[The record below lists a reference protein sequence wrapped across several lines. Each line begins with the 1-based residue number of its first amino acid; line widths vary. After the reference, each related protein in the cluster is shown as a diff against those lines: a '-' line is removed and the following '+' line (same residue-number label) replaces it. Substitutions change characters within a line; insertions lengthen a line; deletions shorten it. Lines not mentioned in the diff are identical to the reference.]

1 MTKLSI
7 ISVTPQGD
15 SMGNILS
22 DKLEGKFYKKDEVKA
37 LGLKNITEGCF
48 KEDDFIIFIASTGIA
63 VRSIAPFIK
72 SKDKDP
78 GVVVID
84 ALGKFAI
91 SLLSGHLGGAN
102 ELALNVS
109 EIINAEPV
117 ITTATDGLN
126 VKAPDM
132 IAKENNLHIADM
144 KICKDIAVALVNGD
158 KVQFKDEDSLIEIPK
173 GYGDEGNKLVIV
185 TNKDIINEDNYDKVL
200 KLIRRNIVLGIGC
213 RRDTNPSKLKEWIL
227 EELREKNIDFRSV
240 ALISSVE
247 LKKDE
252 KALINLSQDLEC
264 EFRTFSV
271 EEIKEIEHKYEG
283 SAFVKK
289 TLGVGCVCEPVIELS
304 GGKIIYSKRSYNG
317 MTLSIGII

>member
-15 SMGNILS
+15 IIGSALEKHLNG
-22 DKLEGKFYKKDEVKA
+22 KLYKKDEVKS
-37 LGLKNITEGCF
+37 LGLKNITEACF
-48 KEDDFIIFIASTGIA
+48 KEDDFIVFIASTGIS
-63 VRSIAPFIK
+63 VRAIAPLIK

-102 ELALNVS
+102 ELTLKVA

-132 IAKENNLHIADM
+132 VAKENNLHIDDM
-144 KICKDIAVALVNGD
+144 KICKDIAAALVSGEQV
-158 KVQFKDEDSLIEIPK
+158 KFFDEDGLIEIPK
-173 GYGDEGNKLVIV
+173 GYGEDGSKLVIV
-185 TNKDIINEDNYDKVL
+185 TNKNIVNASNYEKVL

-213 RRDTNPSKLKEWIL
+213 RRDTNPLKLKEWIL
-227 EELREKNIDFRSV
+227 EELRDKNIDFRAV
-240 ALISSVE
+240 NLISSVE

-252 KALINLSQDLEC
+252 EALINLSKDLNC
-264 EFRTFSV
+264 EFRVFSV

-304 GGKIIYSKRSYNG
+304 GGKIIYSKTSHNG
-317 MTLSIGII
+317 MTLSIGIM